1 LRAYGG
7 TTRKYVIVLT
17 IQCDTSRFLSGP
29 RNGFKCSICR
39 GQFIPFPPDTTAVVI
54 VALSVGFTIVRDAA
68 TGATIHDCRGHEINR
83 PLVADMGEILRAGRK
98 VGNVGVF

>member
-1 LRAYGG
+1 
-7 TTRKYVIVLT
+7 VLT

-39 GQFIPFPPDTTAVVI
+39 GQFIPFPPNTNSVVI

-68 TGATIHDCRGHEINR
+68 TGATIHDCRGNETER
-83 PLVADMGEILRAGRK
+83 PLVADLGEILRAGM
-98 VGNVGVF
+98 GVKNDLF